1 MMEGLIRGILSLV
14 MLETHIKA
22 VDLMINIEDISP
34 DEFMNDYDERLNKYT
49 EMIMDIV
56 WKDEE

>member
-1 MMEGLIRGILSLV
+1 MEGLIRGILSLV

-22 VDLMINIEDISP
+22 VDFMINIEEITP